1 VAPERIG
8 LPKPLL
14 GKAARFDEGGMP
26 YASEQFNSF
35 NSPKERVRMAISL
48 KPGGAA
54 VAIAAT
60 FTAEPLLPALQF
72 VLREAGLALNVRFAP
87 YNQAFQ
93 ELLSP
98 TSLLA
103 TNTGGVDVVLVRM
116 EDFVR
121 EVEDTSEALAIVA
134 RTAKELADA
143 LVHHSRRVKVPMVF
157 AVMPPSART
166 DKALLPGIDAANA
179 ALADHARALPGITL
193 LTSEDLDLVSSG
205 ERYDSEGDQLAHMPF
220 TEDHYAS
227 IALAIARKVH
237 ALRVPAHEVL
247 VLDCD
252 ETFWRGVI
260 GEDGADGVTISPG
273 LARIQQFAVKVQTQG
288 TLVCL
293 VSKNTERDVLEV
305 FEKRPDMT
313 LRLEQIVA
321 HRINW
326 EPKSRN
332 IVSLAQALN
341 LGLDSFVFL
350 DDNPVEC
357 ALMRA
362 ELPEVVTLQ
371 VPPDDEIESFLSHL
385 WTFDKV
391 AVTDEDARRTS
402 MYREDAARQK
412 LKESTTDIAKFMA
425 SLGVEID
432 IAAPEESEWARSAQL
447 TQRTNQ
453 FNFTTVRRTD
463 PELRAL
469 SSGSSTVLRVKVLD
483 RFGDYGLVGLII
495 LDESSGVLGVDTLL
509 LSCRVLGRGVEHTI
523 LRRLGERA
531 KQRGLP
537 QIELRL
543 VPTSNNEPA
552 RAFAES
558 VAAEF
563 RLERD
568 NSIIY
573 RIPAERACAIV
584 HHPGHEPV
592 AIIEHRES
600 EENNSFAPGVSA
612 SSTNRSKRYA
622 ELAQTL
628 VSGSSVLRAARN
640 RGARSRSLQKP
651 LTAPTTDMERRL
663 LALWQ
668 ELLGIK
674 GLGVEDDYFEL
685 GGTSLITARLMA
697 EISRRFGVKLPL
709 TTILHSPTV
718 RALARYL
725 DQQGDPRSSTLVE
738 LRRGGPRKL
747 FLVHDGDG
755 ETLLYV
761 NLARRMPEDLAVF
774 GIEPR
779 RIAGVPLAHTSIEDM
794 AACYIEEVRKI
805 QPRGPYL
812 FGGMCAGGVIAFEMA
827 SQLTRSGESVDLVVL
842 LDAARPKA
850 RKKHR
855 RITKIRINRINQA
868 IADVHKSQLAP
879 LERAGAVVSTISQ
892 KLAGALRWEILQRA
906 EQWSVRFRF
915 RLLREL
921 LVRKLGWPRFVP
933 ELSTRQIYDSAEALY
948 VPKPLPLPSVVL
960 ARAQTGEA
968 DDIPY
973 RYIYADETFGWDTVA
988 RGLAIVDVDGGHS
1001 TMLQEHYVDS
1011 LAEALMPY
1019 LQHNVGSIRERPS
1032 R

>member
-1 VAPERIG
+1 
-8 LPKPLL
+8 
-14 GKAARFDEGGMP
+14 
-26 YASEQFNSF
+26 
-35 NSPKERVRMAISL
+35 MAISL
-48 KPGGAA
+48 KPSGA
-54 VAIAAT
+54 AIAAS

-72 VLREAGLALNVRFAP
+72 VLREAGLPLNVRFAP
-87 YNQAFQ
+87 YNQIFQ

-103 TNTGGVDVVLVRM
+103 TNAGGVDVVLVRL

-121 EVEDTSEALAIVA
+121 EVDDNKEALAIVA

-157 AVMPPSART
+157 AVMPPSPRT
-166 DKALLPGIDAANA
+166 DKALLPVISAANA
-179 ALADHARALPGITL
+179 ALADHAHALLGITL
-193 LTSEDLDLVSSG
+193 LTSEDLDLVSTG

-237 ALRVPAHEVL
+237 ALCVPAHKVL

-252 ETFWRGVI
+252 ETLWRGVV
-260 GEDGADGVTISPG
+260 GEDGADGVTIPHG
-273 LARIQQFAVKVQTQG
+273 LARIQQFAVKVQAQG
-288 TLVCL
+288 ALVCL

-305 FEKRPDMT
+305 FEKRPDMM

-326 EPKSRN
+326 EPKPRN
-332 IVSLAQALN
+332 IVSLAQTLN

-362 ELPEVVTLQ
+362 ELPAVVTLQ
-371 VPPDDEIESFLSHL
+371 VPPNDEIESFLSHL

-412 LKESTTDIAKFMA
+412 LKESTTDIAEFMA

-453 FNFTTVRRTD
+453 FNFTSVRRTE

-469 SSGSSTVLRVKVLD
+469 SSDSSTVLRVKVRD
-483 RFGDYGLVGLII
+483 RFGEYGVVGLVI
-495 LDESSGVLGVDTLL
+495 LDASPGVLGVDTLL
-509 LSCRVLGRGVEHTI
+509 LSCRVLGRGIEHTI

-531 KQRGLP
+531 KQRGLTHV
-537 QIELRL
+537 ELRF
-543 VPTSNNEPA
+543 VPTSKNEPA

-573 RIPAERACAIV
+573 RIPVERAGAIV
-584 HHPGHEPV
+584 HHPGREP
-592 AIIEHRES
+592 AATIEAHES
-600 EENNSFAPGVSA
+600 EENKSFAPDVPT
-612 SSTNRSKRYA
+612 SSTDRSERYA

-628 VSGSSVLRAARN
+628 VSGNSVLRAARK
-640 RGARSRSLQKP
+640 RGARSRYLPSP
-651 LTAPTTDMERRL
+651 PTAPATDMERGL

-668 ELLGIK
+668 ELLGID

-685 GGTSLITARLMA
+685 AGTSLIAARLMS
-697 EISRRFGVKLPL
+697 EISRRFDVKLPL
-709 TTILHSPTV
+709 TTILQSPTV
-718 RALARYL
+718 RALARHL
-725 DQQGDPRSSTLVE
+725 DQQRDQRSSTLIE

-755 ETLLYV
+755 ETLLYL

-794 AACYIEEVRKI
+794 AACYIEEVRNI
-805 QPRGPYL
+805 QPSGPYL

-827 SQLTRSGESVDLVVL
+827 SQLTRCGESVDLVVL
-842 LDAARPKA
+842 LDAASPQAPK
-850 RKKHR
+850 KPS
-855 RITKIRINRINQA
+855 RITKMRINRISQA
-868 IADVHKSQLAP
+868 ISDAQKSKPAFLN
-879 LERAGAVVSTISQ
+879 RAGAVVGAISQ
-892 KLAGALRWEILQRA
+892 KLAGALRWEISQRA
-906 EQWSVRFRF
+906 EQWSVSIRF

-933 ELSTRQIYDSAEALY
+933 ELSTRQIYDSAEARY

-973 RYIYADETFGWDTVA
+973 RNIYADETFGWDAVA
-988 RGLAIVDVDGGHS
+988 LDLAVVDVDGGHS

-1019 LQHNVGSIRERPS
+1019 LQQKAPPVRPHS
-1032 R
+1032 AEFTMT